1 MPQPQ
6 QSADSSALTR
16 EPVECP
22 HCGEALPQEPAL
34 LEALEGPSQAHPET
48 VEARYRPTLQRVEVF
63 GGESGFTESD
73 PLALEAERVGS
84 AREAL
89 RWMGQVAAKPWARGR
104 AFLRHLA
111 DALTMALHDQME
123 KRPS

>member
-1 MPQPQ
+1 MPSSQRP
-6 QSADSSALTR
+6 ADSSALTQ

-22 HCGEALPQEPAL
+22 HCGEPLPQEPELLAAL
-34 LEALEGPSQAHPET
+34 QGPTRVHPDT
-48 VEARYRPTLQRVEVF
+48 VEARYRPTRQRVEVF

-73 PLALEAERVGS
+73 PLALEADRVNR
-84 AREAL
+84 ARDAL

-104 AFLRHLA
+104 AFLRQLA
-111 DALTMALHDQME
+111 DALTMALHDEME